1 MKPQLCTLTLS
12 PCFCPSHP
20 VYNDHIH
27 ILLTFYSFSRLISS
41 FIHLSLS
48 LSLSHMWY
56 AVLCINDMCEIMF
69 ICVSSDTC
77 VPWCKHGDGDQC
89 HMLALA
95 FYFFF
100 FFDMGSLHCFSHC
113 VLQVS
118 WPGVP
123 RESSVSFPHLSSGT
137 QGSQMCVNPAFL
149 RLLGIQ
155 THQAFV
161 VSTGPFPTAP
171 LWPFR

>member
-56 AVLCINDMCEIMF
+56 AVLCINDVCEIMF

-77 VPWCKHGDGDQC
+77 VPWCKHGAGDQC

-100 FFDMGSLHCFSHC
+100 LTWGLFIVFPTVCSRLAGQEFPGSLPYLFLIFLQEHKDHRC
-113 VLQVS
+113 V
-118 WPGVP
+118 
-123 RESSVSFPHLSSGT
+123 
-137 QGSQMCVNPAFL
+137 
-149 RLLGIQ
+149 
-155 THQAFV
+155 
-161 VSTGPFPTAP
+161 
-171 LWPFR
+171 